1 MLRFLL
7 LVPSSA
13 SIYLFGAGRGSWTVL
28 LWCDAQSD
36 VVGQAAGENE
46 PAFLL
51 SGRRLGRPKFRRED
65 KHRERVYMY
74 LSLLEQTGH
83 TSIQVTE

>member
-1 MLRFLL
+1 MSAGASLD
-7 LVPSSA
+7 PS
-13 SIYLFGAGRGSWTVL
+13 LAGRWSL

-51 SGRRLGRPKFRRED
+51 SGRRLGQPKFMRED
-65 KHRERVYMY
+65 KHRERVYVY
-74 LSLLEQTGH
+74 LSLLE
-83 TSIQVTE
+83 

>member
-1 MLRFLL
+1 ML

-13 SIYLFGAGRGSWTVL
+13 SIYLTGAGRGSWTVL
-28 LWCDAQSD
+28 LWCDAQND

-51 SGRRLGRPKFRRED
+51 SGRRLGRSEFMRED
-65 KHRERVYMY
+65 KHKE
-74 LSLLEQTGH
+74 
-83 TSIQVTE
+83 